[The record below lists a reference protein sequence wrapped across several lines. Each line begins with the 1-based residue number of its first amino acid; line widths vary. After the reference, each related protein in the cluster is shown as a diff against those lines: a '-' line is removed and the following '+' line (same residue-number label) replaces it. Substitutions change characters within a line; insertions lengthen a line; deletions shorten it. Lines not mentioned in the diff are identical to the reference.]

1 MGISD
6 RIEAFIS
13 ELIKNE
19 QREYLELGR
28 NELAE
33 IFNCVPSQINYVL
46 NTRFNPE
53 HGYIIKSKRGG
64 GGYLRIYRIEAN
76 DMLLEIISSL
86 NEPMSEKACTGIIKT
101 LFTYNIVSKEG
112 AEIMLSAISESVIPK
127 NLNHIR
133 SNVLKNMIIEGGK
146 SYV

>member
-19 QREYLELGR
+19 QNEYLELGR

-53 HGYIIKSKRGG
+53 HGYIIESKRGG
-64 GGYLRIYRIEAN
+64 GGYLRIYRIN
-76 DMLLEIISSL
+76 TDDRLLDIISTLDKPLDAKS
-86 NEPMSEKACTGIIKT
+86 CIRIIKT
-101 LFTYNIVSKEG
+101 LFAYDIISAKEAELLASAVSEN
-112 AEIMLSAISESVIPK
+112 SIPE

-133 SNVLKNMIIEGGK
+133 SNVLKNMIYTIRKG
-146 SYV
+146 

>member
-6 RIEAFIS
+6 KIEAFIS

-19 QREYLELGR
+19 QKEYLELGR

-46 NTRFNPE
+46 NTRFNSE

-64 GGYLRIYRIEAN
+64 GGYLRIYRINAD
-76 DMLLEIISSL
+76 DMLLDIISSL
-86 NEPMSEKACTGIIKT
+86 DKPMDEKSCIRIIKT
-101 LFTYNIVSKEG
+101 LFTYDIVSAKD
-112 AEIMLSAISESVIPK
+112 AEIMMAAVSENSIPESS
-127 NLNHIR
+127 NLIR
-133 SNVLKNMIIEGGK
+133 SKVLKNMIYTIRKG
-146 SYV
+146 

>member
-19 QREYLELGR
+19 QKEYLELGR

-53 HGYIIKSKRGG
+53 HGYIIESKRGG
-64 GGYLRIYRIEAN
+64 GGYLRIYRIN
-76 DMLLEIISSL
+76 TDDRLLDIISSL
-86 NEPMSEKACTGIIKT
+86 DKPLDEKSCFRIIKT
-101 LFTYNIVSKEG
+101 LFAYDIISAKESEFLASGVSEN
-112 AEIMLSAISESVIPK
+112 VIPE

-133 SNVLKNMIIEGGK
+133 SKVLKNMIYTIRKG
-146 SYV
+146 

>member
-19 QREYLELGR
+19 QKEYLELGR

-64 GGYLRIYRIEAN
+64 GGYLRIYRIN
-76 DMLLEIISSL
+76 TDDKLLDIISMLDEPLDPKSCFGIINTLLAYDIISTKEAEIFASATSKNSIPESL
-86 NEPMSEKACTGIIKT
+86 NG
-101 LFTYNIVSKEG
+101 
-112 AEIMLSAISESVIPK
+112 
-127 NLNHIR
+127 IR
-133 SNVLKNMIIEGGK
+133 SKVLKNMIYTIRKG
-146 SYV
+146 

>member
-6 RIEAFIS
+6 KIEAFIS

-19 QREYLELGR
+19 QKEYLELGR

-64 GGYLRIYRIEAN
+64 GGYLRIYRINAD
-76 DMLLEIISSL
+76 DMILDIVSSL
-86 NEPMSEKACTGIIKT
+86 DIPQDSKTCFQIIKT
-101 LFTYNIVSKEG
+101 LFTYDIVSAKD
-112 AEIMLSAISESVIPK
+112 AEIMMAAISENSIPE

-133 SNVLKNMIIEGGK
+133 SKVLKNMIYTIRKE
-146 SYV
+146 